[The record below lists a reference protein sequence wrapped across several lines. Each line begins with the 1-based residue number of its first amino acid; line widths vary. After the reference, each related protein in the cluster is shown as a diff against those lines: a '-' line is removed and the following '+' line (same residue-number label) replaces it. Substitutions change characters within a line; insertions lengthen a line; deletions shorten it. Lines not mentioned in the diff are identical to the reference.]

1 MEHALLP
8 PAKELNLTEAAMKRL
23 IGMVTMLIACIV
35 LMANVAT
42 AGFLNM
48 DTGVTYTWKYQN
60 WELLLDGQGVAK
72 PLDAQIAT
80 GDQIW
85 GLLRLSTIHAPDT
98 TTVWAEGAQEVT
110 GYFSGL
116 TVSAVTPVIGGYDVA
131 FTGGSLDM
139 YYDSTPDAGAPTPYI
154 GGVQANGYLGN
165 NYAQI
170 VAANPGY
177 FDSDEG
183 NPFLTVDFGY
193 GVVPGDFSTTQLA
206 TVTALS
212 DPYTG
217 VGSFYADAVGGYLQH
232 LFDSNALTM
241 FDGTERDFFSLSNI
255 STPNPVPGGTA
266 PNTFDFHFA
275 SNDPAIVTTVPE
287 PSTFLLI
294 GAGLCSCFF
303 FRRKRK
309 DI

>member
-1 MEHALLP
+1 
-8 PAKELNLTEAAMKRL
+8 MKRL
-23 IGMVTMLIACIV
+23 FGIATMLLASIV
-35 LMANVAT
+35 LMTSVAT

-48 DTGVTYTWKYQN
+48 DTGVTYQWKYQN
-60 WELLLDGQGVAK
+60 WELLLDDQGVAK
-72 PLDAQIAT
+72 PLDAQIGV

-85 GLLRLSTIHAPDT
+85 GLLRLSTVHAPDT
-98 TTVWAEGAQEVT
+98 STIWAESGASEVT
-110 GYFSGL
+110 GFFTGL
-116 TVSAVTPVIGGYDVA
+116 TVSSVVASAGGYDVS
-131 FTGGSLDM
+131 FTGGTLDM
-139 YYDSTPDAGAPTPYI
+139 YYDTTPDAGAPTPYI

-165 NYAQI
+165 NYAAI

-177 FDSDEG
+177 FDSDAG
-183 NPFLTVDFGY
+183 ADFLSVNFGY
-193 GVVPGDFSTTQLA
+193 GIVPGDFSTTQLA
-206 TVTALS
+206 SVTGLT

-217 VGSFYADAVGGYLQH
+217 VGSFYADAVGGYLQY
-232 LFDSNALTM
+232 LFDSNGFTM
-241 FDGTERDFFSLSNI
+241 FDGTKRDFFSMSNI
-255 STPNPVPGGTA
+255 TTPNPIPGGTV